1 MSSRGSIDRPGGR
14 LAGKV
19 AIVSGSSRG
28 IGRAIAECYAR
39 EGAGVVVTWHRNEAA
54 ADALVEEIEKR
65 GGRAC
70 SLQLDVTRR
79 ASIRRCVRTAIDRFG
94 SLDTVVNNA
103 GFLEQ
108 KPFETILDE
117 DWDYTFD
124 CNLKSAFVFAQ
135 EVREYFIARGAGNLI
150 QIASVGGQTGGTK
163 AMHYAAA
170 KAALISLT
178 RSLAKVFAPH
188 GVRVNA
194 ISPGYIQTDM
204 YEDITTRESEES
216 ILATIPL
223 ARIGLPDDVAT
234 AALYLASEDAS
245 YVTGH
250 VLNVNGGVHLG

>member
-1 MSSRGSIDRPGGR
+1 
-14 LAGKV
+14 
-19 AIVSGSSRG
+19 
-28 IGRAIAECYAR
+28 
-39 EGAGVVVTWHRNEAA
+39 
-54 ADALVEEIEKR
+54 
-65 GGRAC
+65 
-70 SLQLDVTRR
+70 
-79 ASIRRCVRTAIDRFG
+79 
-94 SLDTVVNNA
+94 
-103 GFLEQ
+103 
-108 KPFETILDE
+108 
-117 DWDYTFD
+117 
-124 CNLKSAFVFAQ
+124 
-135 EVREYFIARGAGNLI
+135 
-150 QIASVGGQTGGTK
+150 
-163 AMHYAAA
+163 MHYAAA